1 MGTMKAFTTPG
12 TGRTEVVE
20 KPIPTPGPDDVIVKT
35 TAALICT
42 SDVHTVAGALPVESG
57 RTLGHEAVGV
67 VEAIGSNVTGFT
79 EGQRVAVNAITP
91 CWECRYCQTGYTS
104 QCGGPLGGYQYTTQ
118 RDGNMA
124 EYFVVPNAKGNL
136 APIPDSLTDAQAVYA
151 CDMLST
157 GFMGAEH
164 CYLRLGD
171 SVAVFAQGA
180 VGLSAT
186 IGAGLLGA
194 ARIFA
199 VESIPKRQELAR
211 TYGATDIID
220 FTQGDAVEQ
229 IIDAT
234 GGEGVDA
241 AIEAFGFP
249 QTWESCLRVTKAG
262 GRVSNIGYHGE
273 NPNPLPV
280 PLDAFGLGMADKSIH
295 SGLCPGGNDR
305 MQRIFALIGTGRFD
319 PTLMTTHTFGFD
331 RVDEAFEL
339 MRTKQDGV
347 IKPLVTF

>member
-1 MGTMKAFTTPG
+1 MSTMKAFVMP
-12 TGRTEVVE
+12 EVGKTDIVE
-20 KPIPTPGPDDVIVKT
+20 KPIPEPGANDVIVKT
-35 TAALICT
+35 THALICT
-42 SDVHTVAGALPVESG
+42 SDIHTVKGALPVEPG
-57 RTLGHEAVGV
+57 VTLGHEALGV
-67 VEAIGSNVTGFT
+67 VHAIGSAVTGFE
-79 EGQRVAVNAITP
+79 EGQRVAVNAVTP
-91 CWECRYCQTGYTS
+91 CYQCRYCQTGYTS
-104 QCGGPLGGYQYTTQ
+104 QCGGPLGGYQYTAQ

-124 EYFVVPNAKGNL
+124 EYFIVPHAMANL
-136 APIPDSLTDAQAVYA
+136 APIPENISSEAAVYA

-171 SVAVFAQGA
+171 TAAVFAQGA

-186 IGAGLLGA
+186 IGLSLLGA
-194 ARIFA
+194 SRIFA
-199 VESIPKRQELAR
+199 VEAVPARQDLAKV
-211 TYGATDIID
+211 YGATDIVD

-229 IIDAT
+229 IMDAT

-241 AIEAFGFP
+241 AVEAFGFP
-249 QTWESCLRVTKAG
+249 QTWESCIRVTKAG

-273 NPNPLPV
+273 NPDPLQV

-319 PTLMTTHTFGFD
+319 PTRMTTHTFSFDEVGTGF
-331 RVDEAFEL
+331 EM
-339 MRTKQDGV
+339 MRDKQDGI
-347 IKPLVTF
+347 IKPLITF